1 VSYVGLRRG
10 SGVQVRAQRVK
21 VQEVRPVR
29 EDMHEAARQR
39 LATVITELVVRSTK
53 VKVVSLSRTV
63 TLNKG

>member
-1 VSYVGLRRG
+1 
-10 SGVQVRAQRVK
+10 
-21 VQEVRPVR
+21 
-29 EDMHEAARQR
+29 MHEAARQR